1 MLVRQIYFLTNSKS
15 VFLCFKNRKKQME
28 TAKIL
33 EILGYTLPSLVT
45 GGVAY
50 FLFEGYFKDQQN
62 TRRWLLQ
69 KENKKDLL
77 PLRLQAY
84 ERLTLLMERIHP
96 AQILLRNSPVT
107 NDKKEYENFIIDQI
121 QQEFEHNLSQQI
133 YVSGECW
140 SIIQTAKNATIQMI
154 RIAAQNEKVQ
164 TASDLREFVVSSLVD
179 KASPTY
185 AALDFIKQEV
195 GQLW

>member
-1 MLVRQIYFLTNSKS
+1 
-15 VFLCFKNRKKQME
+15 ME

-50 FLFEGYFKDQQN
+50 FLFESYFKDQQN

-69 KENKKDLL
+69 KETNKDLL

-96 AQILLRNSPVT
+96 AQILLRNTPVT
-107 NDKKEYENFIIDQI
+107 NTKNEYENFITDQI
-121 QQEFEHNLSQQI
+121 QHEFEHNLSQQI

-140 SIIQTAKNATIQMI
+140 SIIQTAKNATIQLI

-164 TASDLREFVVSSLVD
+164 TAADLREFVVSSLVD
-179 KASPTY
+179 KASPTS
-185 AALDFIKQEV
+185 AALDLIKQEV

>member
-1 MLVRQIYFLTNSKS
+1 
-15 VFLCFKNRKKQME
+15 ME

-50 FLFEGYFKDQQN
+50 FLFDNYFRDQQN
-62 TRRWLLQ
+62 NRRWLLQ
-69 KENKKDLL
+69 KENEKELL
-77 PLRLQAY
+77 PMRLQAY

-96 AQILLRNSPVT
+96 AQILLRNTPVN
-107 NDKKEYENFIIDQI
+107 NDKKEYENYITNQI

-140 SIIQTAKNATIQMI
+140 SIIQTAKNATIQLI
-154 RIAAQNEKVQ
+154 RLAAQNEKVQ
-164 TASDLREFVVSSLVD
+164 TAADLREFVVSSLVD

-185 AALDFIKQEV
+185 AALDLIKQEV
-195 GQLW
+195 GQMW

>member
-1 MLVRQIYFLTNSKS
+1 VIKYSVTFSKR

-50 FLFEGYFKDQQN
+50 FLFDGYFKDQQN
-62 TRRWLLQ
+62 TGRWLLQ
-69 KENKKDLL
+69 KENKKDIL

-84 ERLTLLMERIHP
+84 ERLTLLMERINP
-96 AQILLRNSPVT
+96 AQILLRNTPVS
-107 NDKKEYENFIIDQI
+107 NDKNEYENFIIDQI

-133 YVSGECW
+133 YVSAECW
-140 SIIQTAKNATIQMI
+140 SIIQTSKNATIQMI

-164 TASDLREFVVSSLVD
+164 TAADLREFVVSSLVD

-185 AALDFIKQEV
+185 AALDLIKQEV

>member
-1 MLVRQIYFLTNSKS
+1 
-15 VFLCFKNRKKQME
+15 ME

-50 FLFEGYFKDQQN
+50 FLFESYFKDQQN

-69 KENKKDLL
+69 KETNKDLL

-96 AQILLRNSPVT
+96 AQILLRNTPVN
-107 NDKKEYENFIIDQI
+107 NDKKEYENYITNQI

-140 SIIQTAKNATIQMI
+140 SIIQTAKNATIQLI
-154 RIAAQNEKVQ
+154 RLAAQNEKVQ
-164 TASDLREFVVSSLVD
+164 TAADLREFVVSSLVD
-179 KASPTY
+179 KASPTS
-185 AALDFIKQEV
+185 AALDLIKQEV

>member
-1 MLVRQIYFLTNSKS
+1 
-15 VFLCFKNRKKQME
+15 ME

-50 FLFEGYFKDQQN
+50 FLFESYFKDQQN

-69 KENKKDLL
+69 KETKKDLL

-84 ERLTLLMERIHP
+84 ERLTLLMERINP
-96 AQILLRNSPVT
+96 AQILVRNTPNS
-107 NDKKEYENFIIDQI
+107 NDKKEYEIFIIDQI
-121 QQEFEHNLSQQI
+121 QHEFEHNLSQQI

-140 SIIQTAKNATIQMI
+140 SIIQTAKNATIQLI
-154 RIAAQNEKVQ
+154 RIAAQNENVQ
-164 TASDLREFVVSSLVD
+164 TAADLREFVVSSLVD
-179 KASPTY
+179 KVSPTSS
-185 AALDFIKQEV
+185 ALDLIKQEV

>member
-1 MLVRQIYFLTNSKS
+1 
-15 VFLCFKNRKKQME
+15 ME

-50 FLFEGYFKDQQN
+50 YLFDNYFRDQQN
-62 TRRWLLQ
+62 NRRWLLQ
-69 KENKKDLL
+69 KENEKELL
-77 PLRLQAY
+77 PIRLQAY

-96 AQILLRNSPVT
+96 AQILLRNTPVN
-107 NDKKEYENFIIDQI
+107 NDKKEYENFITNQI

-140 SIIQTAKNATIQMI
+140 SIIQTAKNATIQLI
-154 RIAAQNEKVQ
+154 RLAAQNEKVQ
-164 TASDLREFVVSSLVD
+164 TAADLREFVVSSLVD
-179 KASPTY
+179 KASPTS
-185 AALDFIKQEV
+185 AALDLIKQEV

>member
-1 MLVRQIYFLTNSKS
+1 
-15 VFLCFKNRKKQME
+15 ME

-50 FLFEGYFKDQQN
+50 FLFESYFKDQQN

-69 KENKKDLL
+69 KENTKDLL

-96 AQILLRNSPVT
+96 AQILVRNTPVS

-154 RIAAQNEKVQ
+154 RIAAQNEKVH
-164 TASDLREFVVSSLVD
+164 TAADLREFVVSSLVD

-185 AALDFIKQEV
+185 AALDLIKQEV

>member
-1 MLVRQIYFLTNSKS
+1 
-15 VFLCFKNRKKQME
+15 ME

-33 EILGYTLPSLVT
+33 EILGYSIPSLVT

-50 FLFEGYFKDQQN
+50 FLFEGYFKDQQS
-62 TRRWLLQ
+62 TRSWLMQ
-69 KENKKDLL
+69 KENKKELL

-96 AQILLRNSPVT
+96 AQILLRNTPVT
-107 NDKKEYENFIIDQI
+107 NDKNDYENFIIDQI

-140 SIIQTAKNATIQMI
+140 SIIQTAKNATIQLI

-164 TASDLREFVVSSLVD
+164 TAADLREFVVSSLVD
-179 KASPTY
+179 KAAPTH
-185 AALDFIKQEV
+185 AALELIKQEV
-195 GQLW
+195 GQMW

>member
-1 MLVRQIYFLTNSKS
+1 
-15 VFLCFKNRKKQME
+15 ME
-28 TAKIL
+28 TTKIL

-50 FLFEGYFKDQQN
+50 YLFDSYFKDQQN
-62 TRRWLLQ
+62 MRRWLLQ
-69 KENKKDLL
+69 KENKKDIL

-84 ERLTLLMERIHP
+84 ERLSLLMERIHP
-96 AQILLRNSPVT
+96 SQMVMRNNPFT
-107 NDKKEYENFIIDQI
+107 NDKKEYENFIIDLI

-140 SIIQTAKNATIQMI
+140 SIIQTAKNASIQMI

-164 TASDLREFVVSSLVD
+164 TAADLREFVVSSLAD
-179 KASPTY
+179 KTSPTIT
-185 AALDFIKQEV
+185 ALDLIKQEV